1 MSRSS
6 YINAQRAVIGCLLIA
21 ANKVAGPI
29 FGSLRPDDF
38 DDSTLRDIFEA
49 ARELFFAGKPF
60 DPVILNDALGG
71 SYAQVMAD
79 LMRETPYWDNYEDY
93 AKITREQAQIQKL
106 ALLGGDLM
114 SEYNDLDTCRDL
126 VSKAALVLSD
136 DGGQDD
142 SIPIRDVLDGFFD
155 RLSGPAPPYLP
166 WGFAQLDKELHAEI
180 GDFVILGGYPSAGK
194 TALSIQAAL
203 NMARKGYRVGYF
215 SLETNPRTK
224 LADRLMSHVSQ
235 VPLAKIKTRDLSAA
249 DMAALQKAGEELY
262 NLPIEFYRAGGY
274 SVADVQAK
282 TLNKR
287 FQVILI
293 DYLQLL
299 RAPGKDLREQ
309 VTNVSIA
316 LHTLCQKHNVTAIA
330 LSQLTRPDKKD
341 GKPQPPTMA
350 SLRESG
356 QLEQDADVIFLVY
369 KDDPKDPKSQRVLDV
384 AKNKE
389 GELGFLKLDF
399 DGATQTFRL
408 PRRDWK
414 DRSMIA
420 GTAKIRADRQIKH
433 YAQREQEEA
442 SLQVKIEELG
452 DGKDGDLPF

>member
-1 MSRSS
+1 MSRDS
-6 YINAQRAVIGCLLIA
+6 YRNAQRAVIGSLLIA
-21 ANKVAGPI
+21 PDKVAGPI

-38 DDSTLRDIFEA
+38 DSASLRDIFQA
-49 ARELFFAGKPF
+49 ARELFFAGKPI

-71 SYAQVMAD
+71 AYAQVMAE
-79 LMRETPYWDNYEDY
+79 LMKTTPYWDNYTDY
-93 AKITREQAQIQKL
+93 VKITREQAQILKL

-114 SEYNDLDTCRDL
+114 SEYNDLDTCREL

-142 SIPIRDVLDGFFD
+142 SIPIRDVLDSFFD

-166 WGFAQLDKELHAEI
+166 WGFAQLDRELHAEI
-180 GDFVILGGYPSAGK
+180 GDFVILGGYPSSGK

-224 LADRLMSHVSQ
+224 LADRLMSHVAQ
-235 VPLAKIKTRDLSAA
+235 VPLAKIKSHDLGAA
-249 DMAALQKAGEELY
+249 DMAALTKAGEELY
-262 NLPIEFYRAGGY
+262 TLPIDFYRAGGY
-274 SVADVQAK
+274 SAADVQAK

-287 FQVILI
+287 FQVVVI

-309 VTNVSIA
+309 VTNVSMS
-316 LHTLCQKHNVTAIA
+316 LHTLCQRHNVTVIA
-330 LSQLTRPDKKD
+330 LSQLTRPEKKD

-408 PRRDWK
+408 PQRDWQG
-414 DRSMIA
+414 RAQIP
-420 GTAKIRADRQIKH
+420 GTAAVRAERKINHEAL
-433 YAQREQEEA
+433 REREEE
-442 SLQVKIEELG
+442 SLQVSMEEMDDEG
-452 DGKDGDLPF
+452 PLPF